1 MNNNDSERI
10 VKLVNEYTVRLK
22 ELINFFQLEKK
33 NRFNIILS
41 ISISIL
47 IIYGLLFF
55 YFQFG
60 KSEISNE
67 KYLLSIAVVIAA
79 ILILLLYTLINF
91 QKGKRNS
98 NDIKDEAYLIR
109 KQLKQLVQIASQTR
123 EHLKHFDNLV
133 LLEIDLK
140 LTEAEDMI
148 DRANRTFYFPKENNT
163 NANN

>member
-140 LTEAEDMI
+140 LTVLLE
-148 DRANRTFYFPKENNT
+148 TFLEI
-163 NANN
+163 